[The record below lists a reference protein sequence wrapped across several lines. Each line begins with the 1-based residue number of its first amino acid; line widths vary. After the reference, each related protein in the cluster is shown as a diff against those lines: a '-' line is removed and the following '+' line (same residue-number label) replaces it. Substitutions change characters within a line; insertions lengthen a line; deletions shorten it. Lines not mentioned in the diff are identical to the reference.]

1 MFWNWLVTC
10 LSPLQV
16 RAPHVSPVARNMAHG
31 RHKACGDDGMEPE
44 RGWGDQRTRPSGQ
57 WRPQEKPQ
65 GPLRPRFMWRLWVV
79 EGGYL
84 PGRHQE
90 PHPAALLCCPRGS
103 RHGATKASTIGQGW
117 NVGTSGWKGAHSARP
132 HWSHRVPSAH
142 VAMVI
147 GGHELLMDVFI
158 SHLGPGDKDT

>member
-1 MFWNWLVTC
+1 MGGPENQAKWAVET
-10 LSPLQV
+10 P
-16 RAPHVSPVARNMAHG
+16 REAPGPTAAQIYVATLGG
-31 RHKACGDDGMEPE
+31 R
-44 RGWGDQRTRPSGQ
+44 RGN
-57 WRPQEKPQ
+57 
-65 GPLRPRFMWRLWVV
+65 
-79 EGGYL
+79 L

-147 GGHELLMDVFI
+147 GGRELLMDVFI
-158 SHLGPGDKDT
+158 THLGPGDKDT